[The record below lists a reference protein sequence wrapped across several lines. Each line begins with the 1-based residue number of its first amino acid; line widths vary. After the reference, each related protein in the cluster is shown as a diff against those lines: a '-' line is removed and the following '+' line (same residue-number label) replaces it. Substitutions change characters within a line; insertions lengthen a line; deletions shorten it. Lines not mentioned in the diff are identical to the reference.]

1 MRTCFF
7 RCVVLSVVLA
17 SFAPRAAR
25 AARAAVTAD
34 PAYVVGSMPLP
45 AVVAADVAVAGT
57 AVLAGQGPFGAGLQ
71 SIVRRDADGTTT
83 TIVAGLNALGGL
95 AYDAAGD
102 RLLFTDNGG
111 DLGGATHGDTV
122 YALPSPL
129 TVAGPVAASTLTL
142 VPSGSIPFAQA
153 VLPLAG
159 GDVLIGDA
167 AGPGAGRVVKLA
179 GGVPTDLISGLDYT
193 AGVSLTL
200 VGGELLVGNVDA
212 FFTGAIKRYSLAGIP
227 TGTLAGGLS
236 GALDH
241 AIDSAGNLLV
251 TGGFTADFV
260 SSTVVSISPAGV
272 VDEIAAGFGYSSGIT
287 IDGPS
292 RQVMVLDFGATEVD
306 TLTPIDAMTP
316 AGFGSKECHLE
327 TWGGAPEHSRSGKPK
342 TRWSCADGDPACDRD
357 GAANGSCTF
366 LVGACF
372 TVTDPRAPRCTPAH
386 VATITV
392 TSKTLPAAAGQIQT
406 AATAVL
412 PTTGATCSL
421 GTAVAVAA
429 DRKTRTLVFDAA
441 ARAKRLGRRGKHL
454 DGDTLKLRC
463 LPQATGE

>member
-1 MRTCFF
+1 MRTRFF
-7 RCVVLSVVLA
+7 RCVVLSAVLA
-17 SFAPRAAR
+17 SFAPG
-25 AARAAVTAD
+25 AARAAVNAD
-34 PAYVVGSMPLP
+34 PAYVVGSLPLP

-57 AVLAGQGPFGAGLQ
+57 AVLAGQGPFGVGLQ

-83 TIVAGLNALGGL
+83 TIVSGLNALGGL

-102 RLLFTDNGG
+102 RLLFTDNAG

-129 TVAGPVAASTLTL
+129 SVASPVAASTLAL
-142 VPSGSIPFAQA
+142 LPSGSIPFAQA

-159 GDVLIGDA
+159 GDILIGDA

-179 GGVPTDLISGLDYT
+179 GGVPTNLISGLDYT

-212 FFTGAIKRYSLAGIP
+212 FFAGAIKRYSLAGVP

-236 GALDH
+236 GALDQ
-241 AIDSAGNLLV
+241 ALDSTGNLLV
-251 TGGFTADFV
+251 TGGFTFDFS

-272 VDEIAAGFGYSSGIT
+272 VDEIATGFGFSSGIT

-292 RQVMVLDFGATEVD
+292 RQVMVLDFGATEVE

-316 AGFGSKECHLE
+316 AGFGSQECHLE
-327 TWGGAPEHSRSGKPK
+327 TWGGAPERSGSGKPK
-342 TRWSCADGDPACDRD
+342 TRWSCTDGDVTCDRD
-357 GAANGSCTF
+357 GAVDGSCTF

-372 TVTDPRAPRCTPAH
+372 TVTDPRAPRCTPAN

-392 TSKTLPAAAGQIQT
+392 TSRTLPAAAGQIQT
-406 AATAVL
+406 AAATVL
-412 PTTGATCSL
+412 PTTGAACSL

-429 DRKTRTLVFDAA
+429 DKKTRTLVFDAA

-454 DGDTLKLRC
+454 DSDTLKLRC
-463 LPQATGE
+463 LP